1 MCNNQELLYLVVISF
16 ILVTLMSDSGL
27 IQQGEIR
34 CLSLLGCKGLRLP
47 YHSYEDFMCLLILIG
62 IVGLSEECGI
72 SYVSYMYI
80 NLY

>member
-1 MCNNQELLYLVVISF
+1 M
-16 ILVTLMSDSGL
+16 TLMSDSGL

-34 CLSLLGCKGLRLP
+34 CLSLLGCKALRLP
-47 YHSYEDFMCLLILIG
+47 YHSYEDFMCLPILIG

>member
-1 MCNNQELLYLVVISF
+1 MIISV
-16 ILVTLMSDSGL
+16 ILVTLMSDSGMIL
-27 IQQGEIR
+27 QGEIR
-34 CLSLLGCKGLRLP
+34 CLSLLGYKGLRLP
-47 YHSYEDFMCLLILIG
+47 HHSYEDFMCLPILIG

>member
-1 MCNNQELLYLVVISF
+1 
-16 ILVTLMSDSGL
+16 MSDSGL

-34 CLSLLGCKGLRLP
+34 CLSLLGCKVLRLP
-47 YHSYEDFMCLLILIG
+47 YHSYEDFMCLPILIG

-72 SYVSYMYI
+72 SYVRYMYI

>member
-1 MCNNQELLYLVVISF
+1 M
-16 ILVTLMSDSGL
+16 TLMSDSGL

-34 CLSLLGCKGLRLP
+34 CLSLLGCKALRLP
-47 YHSYEDFMCLLILIG
+47 YHSYEDFMCLPILIG
-62 IVGLSEECGI
+62 IVCLSEECGI